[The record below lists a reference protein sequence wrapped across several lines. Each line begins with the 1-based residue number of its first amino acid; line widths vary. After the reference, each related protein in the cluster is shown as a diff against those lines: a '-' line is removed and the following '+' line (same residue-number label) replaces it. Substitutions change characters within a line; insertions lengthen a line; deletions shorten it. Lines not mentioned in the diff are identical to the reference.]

1 MCRSPTPTST
11 STNSATQCSG
21 QTYTI
26 KDGDDCHSISTSQG
40 IATSWLLLDNG
51 LAAFCS
57 DFPTSGN
64 LCLVNTCN
72 VYTLQQNDT
81 CDSVASKNNIT
92 TTQLLAWNPAINTGC
107 NNLNKTVGY
116 QICVGAPGVQ
126 YNPALTTFAVV
137 TNAVTSA
144 TVPTDLATG
153 TNIRCERYYTAIVG
167 DYCNLICLKYGISLA
182 DFVFLNPAIN
192 SKLVLPSESDFSCYL
207 SVLG

>member
-1 MCRSPTPTST
+1 M
-11 STNSATQCSG
+11 
-21 QTYTI
+21 
-26 KDGDDCHSISTSQG
+26 SQG

-57 DFPTSGN
+57 DFPTSGI

-81 CDSVASKNNIT
+81 CDSVASKNHIT

-126 YNPALTTFAVV
+126 YIPPPITFAAV
-137 TNAVTSA
+137 TNPVTSVP
-144 TVPTDLATG
+144 VPTDLANG
-153 TNIRCERYYTAIVG
+153 TNIHCGRYYTAIVG

-192 SKLVLPSESDFSCYL
+192 SKLVLSFRFKFL
-207 SVLG
+207 VLHALCFGSLRIILMP